1 MQPPL
6 EVSRPGSGGSVSAL
20 TAWEVGE
27 DQMIGGVM
35 RSLMRI
41 QAEAEGGE
49 TVLGLRS
56 EDEGERVQLGTA
68 ECGRITCLSSAGL
81 GSKST

>member
-1 MQPPL
+1 
-6 EVSRPGSGGSVSAL
+6 
-20 TAWEVGE
+20 
-27 DQMIGGVM
+27 M